1 MIRNGL
7 PKTYQTYN
15 SWEST
20 RCRLPLFSEAQSRF
34 SGIMGYVKNLHN
46 GSVFTTAQG
55 NILALNNFIK
65 WCYIGPQ
72 EALVSNIEKT
82 YEEIKNFNE
91 FRIVY

>member
-1 MIRNGL
+1 MTSQKRIKLVISG
-7 PKTYQTYN
+7 KVQGVGY
-15 SWEST
+15 
-20 RCRLPLFSEAQSRF
+20 RF
-34 SGIMGYVKNLHN
+34 SVKRKADSLGIMGYVKNLHD

-65 WCYIGPQ
+65 WCYIGPK

-82 YEEIKNFNE
+82 YVELKNFNE